1 MKKLFFIGA
10 LAGSLGAA
18 VLAQEAKP
26 QAYQN
31 NFEQAAVDSVPDDF
45 LVLDGG
51 FTVKEDAGNKFLEL
65 PGAPLESF
73 GVLFGPTL
81 KENQSVTAR
90 IHGIS
95 KGRRFPQFGV
105 GLNGV
110 GGYKLLVSP
119 AKKAIELYKGDNAIA
134 TTPYEWQTDKWAKFF
149 LQVRKV
155 KDGEWKVEGKVWT
168 EGGEEPKE
176 WLITYDETT
185 APLNGR
191 AMITGRPY
199 AGTPIRYD
207 DFMVSFE
214 QVVTLPQSDRYLKQ

>member
-1 MKKLFFIGA
+1 MKKVFLIGA
-10 LAGSLGAA
+10 LAVGVSLA
-18 VLAQEAKP
+18 VLAQDAKP
-26 QAYQN
+26 TTYTN
-31 NFEQAAVDSVPDDF
+31 DFEKAEIDSVPDGF

-51 FTVKEDAGNKFLEL
+51 FAVKEEGGNKFFEL

-81 KENQSVTAR
+81 KENQSASAR
-90 IHGIS
+90 IHGTG

-119 AKKAIELYKGDNAIA
+119 AKKAVELYKGDNAIA
-134 TTPYEWQTDKWAKFF
+134 STSFEWQSDKWAKFL

-168 EGGEEPKE
+168 EGSEEPKE

-185 APLNGR
+185 APVNGR
-191 AMITGRPY
+191 AMIIGRPY
-199 AGTPIRYD
+199 SGTPIRYD
-207 DFMVSFE
+207 DFIVSYE
-214 QVVTLPQSDRYLKQ
+214 QVAATPPNQRY